1 MMQFQPLSF
10 PIFIFIQLKQPC
22 QKAVAVSGNVGPVA
36 NVAACEAKCTAQ
48 AAAAPGTGEA
58 ACVAVDTDGSSNCY
72 MKSHCEGKCSTG
84 AAQVP
89 HRCGAAPV
97 QHKRVQHRCST

>member
-1 MMQFQPLSF
+1 MMQLQPLSF

-84 AAQVP
+84 AAQVW
-89 HRCGAAPV
+89 CSTGAA
-97 QHKRVQHRCST
+97 QARAALVQHRCST